1 MITETEQEIIDEFY
15 KRGIKKED
23 NLGFMCV
30 LSKKKAHEEMLQWL
44 KTNPNAKFDEILDKI
59 AEIYD
64 RE

>member
-30 LSKKKAHEEMLQWL
+30 LNKKNAHKEMLQWL
-44 KTNPNAKFDEILDKI
+44 KANSNARYDEILDKI

-64 RE
+64 RD